1 MASMGEYRDAG
12 SSSLSSL
19 ISGAVLGAAG
29 LAWWLFSEA
38 ERRQKSR
45 KQRAML
51 YAPRLQDGSE
61 AIESSSPAIQNE
73 TSEQLEQR
81 VERLNAAIAD
91 VRKQLEDLG
100 ART

>member
-1 MASMGEYRDAG
+1 MSQYRE
-12 SSSLSSL
+12 SSTGSLSSL

-38 ERRQKSR
+38 ERRQQTR

-51 YAPRLQDGSE
+51 YAPRIQDGSE
-61 AIESSSPAIQNE
+61 AFETTNSKQES
-73 TSEQLEQR
+73 SEQLEQR
-81 VERLNAAIAD
+81 VEQLNTAIAD

-100 ART
+100 ARN

>member
-1 MASMGEYRDAG
+1 MSQYRE
-12 SSSLSSL
+12 SSTGNLSSL

-38 ERRQKSR
+38 ERRQQTR

-51 YAPRLQDGSE
+51 YAPRIQDGSE
-61 AIESSSPAIQNE
+61 AFDSSSPSLQKE
-73 TSEQLEQR
+73 SSEQLEQR
-81 VERLNAAIAD
+81 VEQLNAAIAD

-100 ART
+100 GRN